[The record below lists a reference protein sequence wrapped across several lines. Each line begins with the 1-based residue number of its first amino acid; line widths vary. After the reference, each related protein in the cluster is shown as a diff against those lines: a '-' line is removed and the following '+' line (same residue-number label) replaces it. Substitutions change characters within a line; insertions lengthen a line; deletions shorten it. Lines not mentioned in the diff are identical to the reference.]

1 MLKKLILILLSV
13 TIIHSTHAQWY
24 QSKDP
29 NGRPTPM
36 NLDSNG
42 NLKTI
47 DSGSVPG
54 GVQLS
59 SGTTT
64 ATTQRIAVATDD
76 LTATNSTSIKNS
88 VAAIPSKGAATTANS
103 MPVNIASD
111 QTVPVSVSG
120 VSTAANQT
128 TSNGYLATIAT
139 TGSLG
144 ATAANQ
150 ATTNASLSTIA
161 TTLSTGT
168 NAVVSYNSEVRL
180 TGSFTRPANV
190 TPYVSGYLVANS
202 TTSGSCVPV
211 TFANAVRQAGDCVRI
226 ERCSVTLSGV
236 GSAAINQTFKVHI
249 FQASPTVTVGDGAS
263 FDSAGVLACNA
274 GLSHA
279 GSFAVT
285 MMFAGSDGA
294 VGRGTPDV
302 GSAVTLSPSSGTSLY
317 ALIEATSAYTPVSG
331 QVVAVTL
338 EGYRP

>member
-1 MLKKLILILLSV
+1 MKKIIYTLLIILGGSV
-13 TIIHSTHAQWY
+13 AHAQWKV
-24 QSKDP
+24 SVGP
-29 NGRPTPM
+29 NGENLPM
-36 NLDSNG
+36 NLDANG
-42 NLKTI
+42 YLKTVSSPLPTGTNNI
-47 DSGSVPG
+47 GYVMISNTAGSATSANQSTEITWLTQIHTDLVAPLPSGTNTIGSV
-54 GVQLS
+54 
-59 SGTTT
+59 T
-64 ATTQRIAVATDD
+64 
-76 LTATNSTSIKNS
+76 
-88 VAAIPSKGAATTANS
+88 
-103 MPVNIASD
+103 
-111 QTVPVSVSG
+111 VSG
-120 VSTAANQT
+120 VATSANQA

-139 TGSLG
+139 TGSAA

-150 ATTNASLSTIA
+150 TAANSSLSTIA

-180 TGSFTRPANV
+180 TGSFARPANV

-202 TTSGSCVPV
+202 TTAGSVVPV
-211 TFANAVRQAGDCVRI
+211 TFVNAVRQAGDCVRI

-249 FQASPTVTVGDGAS
+249 FQASPTVTVGDGAA
-263 FDSAGVLACNA
+263 FDASGVLACNA

-279 GSFAVT
+279 GGFAVT
-285 MMFAGSDGA
+285 MMFAGSDGS

-331 QVVAVTL
+331 QTVTVTL